1 MNDLKQYVSTEGLEK
16 LKEEL
21 NYRKTVLRKEIAEK
35 IGDAKELGDLSE
47 NFEYHDAK
55 DQQGANESRVLE
67 LENLMHNLIVID
79 SQTGV
84 DTIAV
89 GSQFNVEVSDGTT
102 RSFEIVGASE
112 ADPMN
117 GKISNESP
125 LGNRFLGLKVGE
137 SAEFET
143 PSGVIKY
150 KIISIQ

>member
-21 NYRKTVLRKEIAEK
+21 NYRKTILRKEIAEK

-55 DQQGANESRVLE
+55 DQQGANESRIIE
-67 LENLMHNLIVID
+67 LENLMHNLIIVD

-89 GSQFNVEVSDGTT
+89 GSQFKTALADGTVKK
-102 RSFEIVGASE
+102 FEIVGASE
-112 ADPMN
+112 ADPIN

-125 LGNRFLGLKVGE
+125 LGNKFLGLKVGE
-137 SAEFET
+137 IAEIQT
-143 PSGVIKY
+143 PGGTVTY
-150 KIISIQ
+150 KVVSIQ

>member
-1 MNDLKQYVSTEGLEK
+1 MHNQKQYVSSEGLEK

-21 NYRKTVLRKEIAEK
+21 YHRKTTLRKEIAEK

-55 DQQGANESRVLE
+55 DQQGANETRVLE
-67 LENLMHNLIVID
+67 LEDMLHNLEVVD
-79 SQTGV
+79 GQTGG
-84 DTIAV
+84 DTINV
-89 GSQFNVEVSDGTT
+89 GIKFSVKLNDGTT
-102 RSFEIVGASE
+102 KTFEIVGASE

-125 LGNRFLGLKVGE
+125 LGNKFIGLKVGE

-143 PSGVIKY
+143 PTGLMTYTVEDIE
-150 KIISIQ
+150 